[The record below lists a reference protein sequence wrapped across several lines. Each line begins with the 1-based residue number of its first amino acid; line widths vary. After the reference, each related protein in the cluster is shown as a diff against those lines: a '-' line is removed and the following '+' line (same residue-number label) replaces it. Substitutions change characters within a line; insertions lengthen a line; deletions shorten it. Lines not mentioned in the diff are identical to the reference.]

1 MNAMSLRPRVI
12 MACRRDV
19 GVHVDMAVCAGH
31 AALMCPV
38 TNSDDLVALQLRQ
51 AATLVSDDLG
61 MAVFAHGV
69 MHRGVDENAARGP
82 RWSPLSF
89 AQFLK
94 ILQLVAETA
103 SFLRNLVGFN
113 HIVMTF
119 NADVMIDGFV
129 ALSLDRDVAVDAGN
143 FVLLNMNVHVEGD
156 SVRAVLVAPRH

>member
-1 MNAMSLRPRVI
+1 MDQHTASAFMT
-12 MACRRDV
+12 
-19 GVHVDMAVCAGH
+19 VCAGH
-31 AALMCPV
+31 AAFVCPV
-38 TNSDDLVALQLRQ
+38 TNSNDLVALQLGE

-69 MHRGVDENAARGP
+69 MHRGVDENAASGP
-82 RWSPLSF
+82 RWAAFAF
-89 AQFLK
+89 AQFVE

-113 HIVMTF
+113 HIVVTF

-129 ALSLDRDVAVDAGN
+129 ALSLNGHMAVDAGN
-143 FVLLNMNVHVEGD
+143 LMLLNMKVHVEGD